1 MAEASPAKPAGYLYS
16 RLASGVWRLMLFRV
30 GERTKLHPYQRKS
43 MKPKVIVAEA
53 LARAGIEE
61 LSTSAEVLDAAG
73 WDRAALLAALADA
86 EGLVVRSATRV
97 DSEMISAAPRLRVI
111 GRAGIG
117 VDNIDLE
124 AATRAGVLVVNA
136 PEANTISA
144 AEHAIALLLAQARQ
158 IPQADART
166 RSGVWDRKSFQG
178 VELYGKTLGVIG
190 LGRVGTL
197 VAHRAAAFGM
207 KVIAYDP
214 FISRDRARRM
224 GVDLVEL
231 IEVLERSDFT
241 TIHLPL
247 TAETDGLLGKENLAR
262 CKPGMRIVNTSRGGI
277 IDELA
282 LVEAVRSGH
291 IGGAALDV
299 FAVEPLTESPL
310 FDLPQVVL
318 TPHLGA
324 STVEAQDKAGI
335 HVAEAVAAA
344 LRGDLVLSAVNIDLG
359 REVAEEVREYL
370 PVAEQL
376 GRVFMG
382 LAGGAP
388 DQIRVAAAGRL
399 GGVEVRPL
407 GLAVLKG
414 GLGAVSSQAVS
425 YVNVLEIA
433 EKKGIRLTIE
443 STEHSPEYVS
453 MLTVSGAV
461 GGDEISVAATQSR
474 KGPMLIEILSHDV
487 ELPISRHLLI
497 VRNADVPGMIG
508 RVGQFL
514 GDIGV
519 NIANMVVGRS
529 RVRNDAAMMGLNLDQ
544 PLTDEQV
551 AKLRQVPGVEE
562 ARYVEVAV

>member
-1 MAEASPAKPAGYLYS
+1 
-16 RLASGVWRLMLFRV
+16 
-30 GERTKLHPYQRKS
+30 

-231 IEVLERSDFT
+231 IEVLERSDFI

-247 TAETDGLLGKENLAR
+247 TAETDGLL
-262 CKPGMRIVNTSRGGI
+262 
-277 IDELA
+277 
-282 LVEAVRSGH
+282 VRKTW
-291 IGGAALDV
+291 
-299 FAVEPLTESPL
+299 P
-310 FDLPQVVL
+310 
-318 TPHLGA
+318 GA
-324 STVEAQDKAGI
+324 SQE
-335 HVAEAVAAA
+335 
-344 LRGDLVLSAVNIDLG
+344 
-359 REVAEEVREYL
+359 
-370 PVAEQL
+370 
-376 GRVFMG
+376 
-382 LAGGAP
+382 
-388 DQIRVAAAGRL
+388 
-399 GGVEVRPL
+399 
-407 GLAVLKG
+407 
-414 GLGAVSSQAVS
+414 
-425 YVNVLEIA
+425 
-433 EKKGIRLTIE
+433 
-443 STEHSPEYVS
+443 
-453 MLTVSGAV
+453 
-461 GGDEISVAATQSR
+461 
-474 KGPMLIEILSHDV
+474 
-487 ELPISRHLLI
+487 
-497 VRNADVPGMIG
+497 
-508 RVGQFL
+508 
-514 GDIGV
+514 
-519 NIANMVVGRS
+519 
-529 RVRNDAAMMGLNLDQ
+529 
-544 PLTDEQV
+544 
-551 AKLRQVPGVEE
+551 
-562 ARYVEVAV
+562 